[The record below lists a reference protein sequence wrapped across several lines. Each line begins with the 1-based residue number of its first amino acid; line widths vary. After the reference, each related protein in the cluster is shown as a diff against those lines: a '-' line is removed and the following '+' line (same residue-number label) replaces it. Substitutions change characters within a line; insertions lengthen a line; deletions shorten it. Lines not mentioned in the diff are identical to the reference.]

1 LRQQLLPADLLRSRL
16 LRAARLR
23 AGLLR
28 ADKLLQFLRQ
38 LLQEEALQLLGQP
51 VQEAQGLRRLRF
63 ELLWL
68 ELLRWLRRR
77 CSG

>member
-1 LRQQLLPADLLRSRL
+1 L
-16 LRAARLR
+16 LRAAHLLRATRLR

-28 ADKLLQFLRQ
+28 AVELLQFLRQ
-38 LLQEEALQLLGQP
+38 LLQEEALQLLVQP
-51 VQEAQGLRRLRF
+51 VQEAQGLPRWLRF

-68 ELLRWLRRR
+68 DELLRWLQRW